1 MVGWWDGW
9 RWVGGTYGV
18 ANVFC
23 FDAGDDGVEGQFVC
37 CVGLCGVAHGCC
49 VLECIRR
56 GGTGGL

>member
-1 MVGWWDGW
+1 
-9 RWVGGTYGV
+9 VGGTYGV